1 MLLKTLNLIGGENIL
16 KTFGFTDTND
26 FAEYLADTVDKLRV
40 EENIGVG
47 LCVVAKYHAMKDILN
62 SIIKNT
68 NFELESC
75 EEFDDPILTE
85 YDGEYVLCLDMNDL
99 LVNIL
104 KSDCVMFDE
113 DDIVFV
119 HGDVNSAFVKD
130 NEDSGCTMHE
140 FNIDKDAEDASDECD
155 GNCKNCICTDI
166 SEASHENITFDKDD
180 DGNIHGFT
188 SVKSNVNGYEK
199 REFYSSKPIDLS
211 DFDEY
216 DSVGRLFD
224 LLDFIF

>member
-1 MLLKTLNLIGGENIL
+1 M

-26 FAEYLADTVDKLRV
+26 FAEFLADMTDKMSAFNRDDYS
-40 EENIGVG
+40 EIN
-47 LCVVAKYHAMKDILN
+47 VVAKYDVMKDVLN
-62 SIIKNT
+62 SLIKET
-68 NFELESC
+68 NLELVSC
-75 EEFDDPILTE
+75 DDFNDPDWDG
-85 YDGEYVLCLDMNDL
+85 YDDAYVLVIDPDMGVWVQAAKYAGHNEYL
-99 LVNIL
+99 H
-104 KSDCVMFDE
+104 MDE
-113 DDIVFV
+113 TDIVFI
-119 HGDVNSAFVKD
+119 HGDVDSAFVKE
-130 NEDSGCTMHE
+130 NEDSGCIMHE
-140 FNIDKDAEDASDECD
+140 FNIGEDAEDASDECD

-216 DSVGRLFD
+216 DSVERLFD

>member
-1 MLLKTLNLIGGENIL
+1 M

-26 FAEYLADTVDKLRV
+26 FAEFLAEMSDKMSAFNKDDYS
-40 EENIGVG
+40 EIN
-47 LCVVAKYHAMKDILN
+47 VVAKYDVMKDVLN
-62 SIIKNT
+62 SLIKET
-68 NFELESC
+68 NLELVSC
-75 EEFDDPILTE
+75 TDFNDPYWDE
-85 YDGEYVLCLDMNDL
+85 YDDAFVLVIDPDMSVLVQAAKYAGHNEYLHM
-99 LVNIL
+99 
-104 KSDCVMFDE
+104 DE
-113 DDIVFV
+113 TDIVFI
-119 HGDVNSAFVKD
+119 HGDVDSAFVKE
-130 NEDSGCTMHE
+130 NKDSGCIMHE
-140 FNIDKDAEDASDECD
+140 FNIGEDAEDVSDECD
-155 GNCKNCICTDI
+155 GNCKNCSCTDI
-166 SEASHENITFDKDD
+166 SDDSHENIIFDKDD

>member
-1 MLLKTLNLIGGENIL
+1 M

-40 EENIGVG
+40 EKNIGVG
-47 LCVVAKYHAMKDILN
+47 LCVVAKYHTMKDILN

-85 YDGEYVLCLDMNDL
+85 YDGEYVLCLDMDNL

-104 KSDCVMFDE
+104 KSGVTFDE

-119 HGDVNSAFVKD
+119 HGDVDSAFVKK
-130 NEDSGCTMHE
+130 NEDSGCIMHE
-140 FNIDKDAEDASDECD
+140 FNIGEDAEDASDDC
-155 GNCKNCICTDI
+155 NCKNCSCSDV
-166 SEASHENITFDKDD
+166 SDDSHKNITFDKDEN
-180 DGNIHGFT
+180 GKIHGFT
-188 SVKSNVNGYEK
+188 SVKSDVNGYEK
-199 REFYSSKPIDLS
+199 HEFYSSKPIDLS

-216 DSVGRLFD
+216 NSVGRLFG